1 MICKISINVTGT
13 QAGNETSASCEL
25 TCHGDKD
32 TVRACAAEIRVLQEA
47 CLAAVAAEE
56 APALD
61 RPVDG
66 PHRPGKAIPTLCQLA
81 RLYRAATK
89 VAFFD
94 LAKLQDV
101 CHKLYQKPL
110 EELSMLEVGG
120 VIGTLNAVV
129 KGMVDVKHVLG
140 EPAPAINGRA
150 GRVVV

>member
-1 MICKISINVTGT
+1 M
-13 QAGNETSASCEL
+13 
-25 TCHGDKD
+25 
-32 TVRACAAEIRVLQEA
+32 
-47 CLAAVAAEE
+47 
-56 APALD
+56 
-61 RPVDG
+61 
-66 PHRPGKAIPTLCQLA
+66 PTLCQLA

-94 LAKLQDV
+94 VAKLQGL

-129 KGMVDVKHVLG
+129 KGMVAVKHVLG